1 MGIKF
6 NISHPETSQ
15 QKVISVEDEHKVLH
29 FYDKRMGAE
38 VDGDALG
45 DEYKGVIFK
54 ITGGNDKQGFPM
66 MQGVLKTS
74 RVRLLFSKGMPC
86 YRERRKGMRKRKS
99 VRGCIVGPDL
109 AILNVMVVKKPA
121 GLAPI
126 EGLTDGE
133 AITRKG
139 PKRASKIR
147 KFFSM
152 EKKDDVRKYANRR
165 DIMKRDDPEK
175 VRYTKAPKIQRLITK
190 RALQRKR
197 FRKNSAIKK
206 ISANKELTKSY
217 KEKMHEH
224 KVAMKEKR
232 HAEVAKKKKKTVKKT
247 GGKK

>member
-6 NISHPETSQ
+6 NIANPETSQ

-38 VDGDALG
+38 VDGEFLG
-45 DEYKGVIFK
+45 EEYKGLTFQ

-66 MQGVLKTS
+66 MQGVLKNS

-109 AILNVMVVKKPA
+109 AIVNLKVTKTPPGTA
-121 GLAPI
+121 AI
-126 EGLTDGE
+126 EGLTDG
-133 AITRKG
+133 ASVKRLG
-139 PKRASKIR
+139 PKRASKLR
-147 KFFSM
+147 KMFDL
-152 EKKDDVRKYANRR
+152 EKKDDVKKFVVARE
-165 DIMKRDDPEK
+165 IMKKDDPEK
-175 VRYTKAPKIQRLITK
+175 VRYTKRPKIQRLITK
-190 RALQRKR
+190 RSLQRKR
-197 FRKNSAIKK
+197 FRKNSAVKK
-206 ISANKELTKSY
+206 IIQNRDLTKAY

-224 KVAMKEKR
+224 KIAMKEKR
-232 HAEVAKKKKKTVKKT
+232 HQEIAKKKKKTVKKT